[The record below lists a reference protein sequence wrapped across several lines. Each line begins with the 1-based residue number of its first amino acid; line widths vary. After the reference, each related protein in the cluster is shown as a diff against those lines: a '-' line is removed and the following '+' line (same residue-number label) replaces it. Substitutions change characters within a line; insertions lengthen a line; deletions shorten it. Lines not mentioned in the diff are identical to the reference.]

1 MKDPWKMDEFELAG
15 LDYTIEEKNEIIE
28 WCNNHNYSIAKAIS
42 LLAYKK
48 YTDINKQYLIELK
61 YKKVRNKFPDMFTKL
76 IHNIYDK
83 KELYL
88 LTKLISC
95 DIFL

>member
-28 WCNNHNYSIAKAIS
+28 WCNNHNYSIAKEIS

-48 YTDINKQYLIELK
+48 YTYINKQYLIELK
-61 YKKVRNKFPDMFTKL
+61 YKKVRNKFTKRESSS
-76 IHNIYDK
+76 YAS
-83 KELYL
+83 L
-88 LTKLISC
+88 LSRHMNCTPSAL
-95 DIFL
+95 